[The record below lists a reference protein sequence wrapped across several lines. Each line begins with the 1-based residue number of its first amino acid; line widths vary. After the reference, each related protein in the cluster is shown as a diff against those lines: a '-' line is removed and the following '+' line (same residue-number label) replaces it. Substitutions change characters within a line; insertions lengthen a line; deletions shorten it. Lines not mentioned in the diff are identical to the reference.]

1 MLSAWFS
8 ISFCLLRFS
17 ITVAG
22 EKNILKMPPY
32 SDAEERDLSVLLE
45 SFGSLFSLEDIAS
58 AYCEAKRNV
67 NMAAEILCA
76 SSNSDELKGTI
87 SEPAKVSSAS
97 EFPNSLHGE
106 RNSGAVKSKPHR
118 VSLGTVSGVVGKEY
132 IHPKKMPTQGVK
144 SKPSKIDAKEL
155 PESEIWSERDSLKI
169 EAAKGS
175 MRDDVVNFLFQM
187 LGDGFELDKD
197 KIHDVLGLCG
207 YDVKKVHVILPI
219 CILDNLTMEELLD
232 MSASTL
238 EKGDDD
244 HGLAGEN
251 LKDQHPDVS
260 SESSE
265 KECNSIDK
273 VGLQKEILGS
283 LFSFPQR
290 SEEQPKHRLPVRST
304 PYRYGRRVVRIP
316 EDTPKVQQST
326 TVVPQ
331 VIKEESDEDEN
342 SYNVLRRA
350 VRENWATMKEYYS
363 AAVDAFAKGDYA
375 RADRLMEQGH
385 FYNRMAREADEKSAQ
400 KLLQSSESNDDAIPL
415 DLSEHEPKEALRLVK
430 FHLTTLSGIHS
441 IKYLKVIVGTGDE
454 DKKGTRKKLK
464 IIKQLSTNSIQ
475 WTEEDNGRIL
485 RLKVDEIDRSSKKS
499 DTS

>member
-1 MLSAWFS
+1 
-8 ISFCLLRFS
+8 
-17 ITVAG
+17 
-22 EKNILKMPPY
+22 MPPY
-32 SDAEERDLSVLLE
+32 SDVEERDLSVLLE

-87 SEPAKVSSAS
+87 SEPTKVSSAS
-97 EFPNSLHGE
+97 EFPNSLHGK

-118 VSLGTVSGVVGKEY
+118 VSLGTVSGVVGK
-132 IHPKKMPTQGVK
+132 
-144 SKPSKIDAKEL
+144 D
-155 PESEIWSERDSLKI
+155 ERDSLKI

-207 YDVKKVHVILPI
+207 YDVKK
-219 CILDNLTMEELLD
+219 TMEELLD
-232 MSASTL
+232 MSASRL

-260 SESSE
+260 SAS
-265 KECNSIDK
+265 
-273 VGLQKEILGS
+273 
-283 LFSFPQR
+283 R
-290 SEEQPKHRLPVRST
+290 SEELPKHRLPVRST

-316 EDTPKVQQST
+316 DDTPKVQQST

-331 VIKEESDEDEN
+331 VVKEESDEDEN

-454 DKKGTRKKLK
+454 DKKGTRKKL
-464 IIKQLSTNSIQ
+464 IIKQLSKNSIQ

-485 RLKVDEIDRSSKKS
+485 RLKLDEIDHGGEVGHHVSSWG
-499 DTS
+499 

>member
-1 MLSAWFS
+1 MSYLENSH
-8 ISFCLLRFS
+8 L
-17 ITVAG
+17 AG

-32 SDAEERDLSVLLE
+32 SDVEERDLSVLLE

-87 SEPAKVSSAS
+87 SEPTKVSSAS
-97 EFPNSLHGE
+97 EFPNSLHGK

-155 PESEIWSERDSLKI
+155 PESETWSERDSLKI

-207 YDVKKVHVILPI
+207 YDVKK
-219 CILDNLTMEELLD
+219 TMEELLD
-232 MSASTL
+232 MSASRL

-260 SESSE
+260 SAS
-265 KECNSIDK
+265 
-273 VGLQKEILGS
+273 
-283 LFSFPQR
+283 R
-290 SEEQPKHRLPVRST
+290 SEELPKHRLPVRST

-316 EDTPKVQQST
+316 DDTPKVQQST

-331 VIKEESDEDEN
+331 VVKEESDEDEN

-454 DKKGTRKKLK
+454 DKKGTRKKL
-464 IIKQLSTNSIQ
+464 IIKQLSKNSIQ

-485 RLKVDEIDRSSKKS
+485 RLKLDEIDHGGEVGHHVSSWG
-499 DTS
+499 

>member
-1 MLSAWFS
+1 MEFPF
-8 ISFCLLRFS
+8 I
-17 ITVAG
+17 IVAG

-207 YDVKKVHVILPI
+207 YDVKK
-219 CILDNLTMEELLD
+219 TMEELLD

-260 SESSE
+260 SES
-265 KECNSIDK
+265 
-273 VGLQKEILGS
+273 
-283 LFSFPQR
+283 R

-485 RLKVDEIDRSSKKS
+485 RLKVDEIDRETLNFAQKN
-499 DTS
+499 

>member
-1 MLSAWFS
+1 
-8 ISFCLLRFS
+8 
-17 ITVAG
+17 
-22 EKNILKMPPY
+22 MPPY
-32 SDAEERDLSVLLE
+32 SDVEERDLSVLLE

-87 SEPAKVSSAS
+87 SEPTKVSSAS
-97 EFPNSLHGE
+97 EFPNSLHGK

-118 VSLGTVSGVVGKEY
+118 VSLGTVSGVVGK
-132 IHPKKMPTQGVK
+132 
-144 SKPSKIDAKEL
+144 D
-155 PESEIWSERDSLKI
+155 ERDSLKI

-207 YDVKKVHVILPI
+207 YDVKK
-219 CILDNLTMEELLD
+219 TMEELLD
-232 MSASTL
+232 MSASRL

-260 SESSE
+260 SASSE

-273 VGLQKEILGS
+273 VRLQKEILGS

-290 SEEQPKHRLPVRST
+290 SEELPKHRLPVRST

-316 EDTPKVQQST
+316 DDTPKVQQST

-331 VIKEESDEDEN
+331 VVKEESDEDEN

-454 DKKGTRKKLK
+454 DKKGTRKKL
-464 IIKQLSTNSIQ
+464 IIKQLSKNSIQ

-485 RLKVDEIDRSSKKS
+485 RLKLDEIDHGGEVGHHVSSWG
-499 DTS
+499 

>member
-1 MLSAWFS
+1 
-8 ISFCLLRFS
+8 
-17 ITVAG
+17 
-22 EKNILKMPPY
+22 MPPY
-32 SDAEERDLSVLLE
+32 SDAEERDLSALLE
-45 SFGSLFSLEDIAS
+45 SFGSSFSLEDIAS

-76 SSNSDELKGTI
+76 SNSDELKGTVC
-87 SEPAKVSSAS
+87 EPAKVSSAS
-97 EFPNSLHGE
+97 EVPNSLPGK
-106 RNSGAVKSKPHR
+106 RNSGVVKSKTHG

-132 IHPKKMPTQGVK
+132 IHPKKIPTQGVK
-144 SKPSKIDAKEL
+144 SKPLKIDAKEL
-155 PESEIWSERDSLKI
+155 PESEIWCERDSLST

-175 MRDDVVNFLFQM
+175 MRDDVENFLFKM

-207 YDVKKVHVILPI
+207 YDVKK
-219 CILDNLTMEELLD
+219 TMEELLD

-238 EKGDDD
+238 EKGDDA

-251 LKDQHPDVS
+251 VRIQSKDQHPDVS
-260 SESSE
+260 SASSE
-265 KECNSIDK
+265 KVCNSIDR
-273 VGLQKEILGS
+273 VGLQKELLGS

-290 SEEQPKHRLPVRST
+290 SEELPKRKLPVRST
-304 PYRYGRRVVRIP
+304 PYRYGRRVARIP
-316 EDTPKVQQST
+316 EDTPKVQPST

-331 VIKEESDEDEN
+331 VVKEESDDDEN

-350 VRENWATMKEYYS
+350 VRENWATMKEYYR

-400 KLLQSSESNDDAIPL
+400 KLLQSSESNDDDAIPL

-430 FHLTTLSGIHS
+430 FHLTTLSGIHT
-441 IKYLKVIVGTGDE
+441 IKYLRVIVGTGGE
-454 DKKGTRKKLK
+454 DRKGARKKL
-464 IIKQLSTNSIQ
+464 IIKQLNKNSIQ

-485 RLKVDEIDRSSKKS
+485 RLRVDEIDRKS
-499 DTS
+499 LNLAQKN

>member
-1 MLSAWFS
+1 
-8 ISFCLLRFS
+8 
-17 ITVAG
+17 
-22 EKNILKMPPY
+22 MPPY
-32 SDAEERDLSVLLE
+32 SDVEERDLSVLLE

-87 SEPAKVSSAS
+87 SEPTKVSSAS
-97 EFPNSLHGE
+97 EFPNSLHGK

-118 VSLGTVSGVVGKEY
+118 VSLGTVSGVVGK
-132 IHPKKMPTQGVK
+132 
-144 SKPSKIDAKEL
+144 D
-155 PESEIWSERDSLKI
+155 ERDSLKI

-207 YDVKKVHVILPI
+207 YDVKK
-219 CILDNLTMEELLD
+219 TMEELLD
-232 MSASTL
+232 MSASRL

-260 SESSE
+260 SAS
-265 KECNSIDK
+265 
-273 VGLQKEILGS
+273 
-283 LFSFPQR
+283 R
-290 SEEQPKHRLPVRST
+290 SEELPKHRLPVRST

-316 EDTPKVQQST
+316 DDTPKVQQST

-331 VIKEESDEDEN
+331 VVKEESDEDEN

-454 DKKGTRKKLK
+454 DKKGTRKKL
-464 IIKQLSTNSIQ
+464 IIKQLSKNSIQ

-485 RLKVDEIDRSSKKS
+485 RLKLDEIDRKTLNFAQKN
-499 DTS
+499 